1 MEYTMLRKN
10 NKVTTNDDYLEKF
23 ASEQIPAP
31 IGEET
36 RNDSTIA
43 FNDPGRM

>member
-1 MEYTMLRKN
+1 MEYTMLLRN
-10 NKVTTNDDYLEKF
+10 NKVTTNDDDLEKF

-31 IGEET
+31 IGDEAM
-36 RNDSTIA
+36 NDSTIA